1 MEKIENELIKPKK
14 WQQTDASTLA
24 ACGASKLGQEDQIRL
39 MHLPVK
45 NKLIHVG
52 GTAKNKGK
60 QKIRSII
67 NQVRAVRQ
75 KIIAVFSCFITAIHS
90 GHLNQ
95 SSSCYKRARFGKQK
109 NYSGSFL
116 MFE

>member
-1 MEKIENELIKPKK
+1 MATNRCKYISSM
-14 WQQTDASTLA
+14 W
-24 ACGASKLGQEDQIRL
+24 CSKLGQEDQIRL

-90 GHLNQ
+90 GHLYQ
-95 SSSCYKRARFGKQK
+95 SSGCHKRARFGKQK